1 MVLRQCASLVRKDVL
16 NLAKVFADVERP
28 ALERCVRRSIVHV
41 TVPVDEVDLDEL
53 DYLNGNVER
62 DWDNHLRLEMQRN
75 IYLKSKKKLI

>member
-16 NLAKVFADVERP
+16 NLAQVFADVERP
-28 ALERCVRRSIVHV
+28 ALEWCVRRSIVHV

-62 DWDNHLRLEMQRN
+62 DWDNHLRLGNAE
-75 IYLKSKKKLI
+75 